1 MKKSLRNKG
10 FFLTPFYGWNWYTL
24 IMFRKGVSAL
34 IVNKKQEFLLVNLQS
49 FKTHFFA
56 IPGGGLDDDE
66 SLEEAVYREV
76 EEEVGIHKESLEFI
90 GASKQPVQFKFKLN
104 REGKEYEGS
113 ERYFFGFRFI
123 GNDDEIKLQESEV
136 RAYKWVAFNDL
147 KGYLLFDN
155 QLEETSEKIN
165 ELFSF

>member
-1 MKKSLRNKG
+1 M
-10 FFLTPFYGWNWYTL
+10 Y
-24 IMFRKGVSAL
+24 RKGVSAL
-34 IVNKKQEFLLVNLQS
+34 IINKKQEFLLVNLQS

-56 IPGGGLDDDE
+56 IPGGGLEDDE

-90 GASKQPVQFKFKLN
+90 VASKQPVQFKFKLN

-123 GNDDEIKLQESEV
+123 GNDDEIKLQQSEV
-136 RAYKWVAFNDL
+136 RAYKWVSFNDL
-147 KGYLLFDN
+147 KDYLLFDN

-165 ELFSF
+165 ELFPFISRV